1 MAGRALRRR
10 RDRLESEF
18 DAMDLE
24 DSSTSLSGTS
34 ACSSYVAGDVSDC
47 PTPLRDRR
55 FVVLGGRD
63 PPGEIATVDQVPR
76 IAVGQIAGAAPS
88 DDDPACPPDASK
100 SACRAAEEMPVR
112 QLLEVIRPRVPHHNP
127 SAQRAEEHRA
137 PELVGE
143 RECRSGDSGQR
154 RQPSQVEKRKPRNHD
169 AGRFTGDC

>member
-10 RDRLESEF
+10 RDRLESGF

-24 DSSTSLSGTS
+24 DSSTSLSGTI

-63 PPGEIATVDQVPR
+63 PPGEIATVDQVHR

-100 SACRAAEEMPVR
+100 SACRAGEEMPVR
-112 QLLEVIRPRVPHHNP
+112 QQLEVIRPRVPHHNP
-127 SAQRAEEHRA
+127 FAQRAEGYRA
-137 PELVGE
+137 PALVGE

-154 RQPSQVEKRKPRNHD
+154 RQPSQGP
-169 AGRFTGDC
+169 AASW